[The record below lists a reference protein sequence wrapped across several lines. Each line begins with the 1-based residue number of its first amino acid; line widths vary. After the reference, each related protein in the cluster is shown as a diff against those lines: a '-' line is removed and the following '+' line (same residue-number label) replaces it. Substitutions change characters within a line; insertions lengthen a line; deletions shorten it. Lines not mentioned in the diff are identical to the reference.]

1 MFKNVFLTIDTS
13 DMYDTKSSNGYQLIY
28 EVEEKLVKAGT
39 GNTIFYLF
47 LIIKCLS
54 NFLSLTYGPD

>member
-39 GNTIFYLF
+39 GNTIFIYFFYLM
-47 LIIKCLS
+47 LIKFS
-54 NFLSLTYGPD
+54 